1 MAANVPATAVV
12 SAASLAKIPRHV
24 AIIMDGNGR
33 WAQSRGLPRLAGH
46 RAGTENI
53 RRVLEAAVEFGIK
66 YLTVYA
72 FSTENWRRPADEV
85 RGLMGILEEVIDRQT
100 AELHKNGVQLRHLG
114 RMEGLAP
121 AFQRKIAQAL
131 RLTAN
136 NDRLILSIALN
147 YGGRAEIVD
156 AVKRI
161 VQDGIPAEAIDE
173 ALVSRYL
180 YAPDLPDVDLVI
192 RTAGEMRSS
201 NFLIWQ
207 ASYAEYYFS
216 PKYWPDFDK
225 EELHCALLSYSQR
238 ERRFGKTSAQVK

>member
-1 MAANVPATAVV
+1 MAAKAPATAGLVNV
-12 SAASLAKIPRHV
+12 PRHV

-33 WAQSRGLPRLAGH
+33 WAQHRGWPRLAGH

-53 RRVLEAAVEFGIK
+53 RRILEAAVEFGIK

-72 FSTENWRRPADEV
+72 FSTENWHRPADEV
-85 RGLMGILEEVIDRQT
+85 RGLMGILEEVIDRET

-121 AFQRKIAQAL
+121 TFQRKIAQAL
-131 RLTAN
+131 KLTAG

-161 VQDGIPAEAIDE
+161 IQDGISAEAIDE
-173 ALVSRYL
+173 ALISRYL
-180 YAPDLPDVDLVI
+180 YAPDLPDVDLMI

-207 ASYAEYYFS
+207 ASYTEYYFS

-225 EELHCALLSYSQR
+225 DELYCALLAYNQR
-238 ERRFGKTSAQVK
+238 ERRFGKTSAQVR

>member
-1 MAANVPATAVV
+1 MAANPPATA
-12 SAASLAKIPRHV
+12 AAPAADLAKIPRHV

-72 FSTENWRRPADEV
+72 FSTENWSRPADEV
-85 RGLMGILEEVIDRQT
+85 RGLMGILEEVIDRQA

-121 AFQRKIAQAL
+121 TFQRKITEAL
-131 RLTAN
+131 TLTASN
-136 NDRLILSIALN
+136 NRLILSIALN

-156 AVKRI
+156 VVKRI
-161 VQDGIPAEAIDE
+161 IQDGVSAEAIDE
-173 ALVSRYL
+173 ALVGRYL
-180 YAPDLPDVDLVI
+180 YAPDLPNVDLVI

-225 EELHCALLSYSQR
+225 EELNRALLSYNQR
-238 ERRFGKTSAQVK
+238 ERRFGKTSAQVR

>member
-1 MAANVPATAVV
+1 
-12 SAASLAKIPRHV
+12 
-24 AIIMDGNGR
+24 
-33 WAQSRGLPRLAGH
+33 
-46 RAGTENI
+46 
-53 RRVLEAAVEFGIK
+53 
-66 YLTVYA
+66 
-72 FSTENWRRPADEV
+72 
-85 RGLMGILEEVIDRQT
+85 
-100 AELHKNGVQLRHLG
+100 
-114 RMEGLAP
+114 
-121 AFQRKIAQAL
+121 
-131 RLTAN
+131 
-136 NDRLILSIALN
+136 LILSIALN

-156 AVKRI
+156 AIKRI
-161 VQDGIPAEAIDE
+161 VQDDVVAETIDE
-173 ALVSRYL
+173 TLVGRYL